1 MNLYTLI
8 DGRHYTDEETWNLL
22 DRVRKVQP
30 SLVSSKERWIS
41 ISFVGIVAFADCV
54 IFCFPKK
61 LFASPSNISDEDT
74 EQLISLVTK
83 SLIRFRDDYPH
94 SPEDAGFLY
103 SADRRTSTPLLTAM
117 ELIQDY
123 EVNGPIRRFL
133 TQYSQNQS
141 GRIAWNRTIQRS
153 DPIFTESS
161 VFYPLPVIVRR
172 IDDDDSPLTILHK
185 ACVQD
190 CYKRWGWL
198 IDPERYH
205 VNFRQHERGWL
216 PCTQETALTFLSRE
230 KWTVFSDRE
239 MHVIDLLMQ
248 YISSTIRN
256 DSKND
261 VSFFGTKTYWR
272 VWEATCKH
280 IFHDD
285 QYIYDNL
292 LPQPRWK
299 LPNLKPD
306 TSQRPD
312 VLFVTNDTLY
322 ILDAKY
328 YDYRRNMPGGPDII
342 KQYYYEDTLRSV
354 LCKRK
359 GNDKYSRIKGTTNA
373 FIFPEAP
380 KNEDTVKFHF
390 IADAYIERLPDWRA
404 IPAFALD
411 IKKALSLYVNNTST
425 NQIAQFWCD
434 LLSEKGSYSFSRES

>member
-61 LFASPSNISDEDT
+61 MFASPSNISDEDT

-161 VFYPLPVIVRR
+161 VFEM
-172 IDDDDSPLTILHK
+172 
-185 ACVQD
+185 VQD
-190 CYKRWGWL
+190 AFRW
-198 IDPERYH
+198 
-205 VNFRQHERGWL
+205 
-216 PCTQETALTFLSRE
+216 S
-230 KWTVFSDRE
+230 
-239 MHVIDLLMQ
+239 
-248 YISSTIRN
+248 
-256 DSKND
+256 
-261 VSFFGTKTYWR
+261 
-272 VWEATCKH
+272 
-280 IFHDD
+280 
-285 QYIYDNL
+285 
-292 LPQPRWK
+292 
-299 LPNLKPD
+299 
-306 TSQRPD
+306 
-312 VLFVTNDTLY
+312 
-322 ILDAKY
+322 
-328 YDYRRNMPGGPDII
+328 
-342 KQYYYEDTLRSV
+342 
-354 LCKRK
+354 
-359 GNDKYSRIKGTTNA
+359 
-373 FIFPEAP
+373 
-380 KNEDTVKFHF
+380 
-390 IADAYIERLPDWRA
+390 
-404 IPAFALD
+404 
-411 IKKALSLYVNNTST
+411 
-425 NQIAQFWCD
+425 
-434 LLSEKGSYSFSRES
+434 